1 MSMCF
6 VIENNFDSRFN
17 PYYHRMF
24 RIKIIDI
31 LIDLFSFSRP
41 DKFFCFS
48 SMEDLDNEGFG

>member
-1 MSMCF
+1 MCF

-24 RIKIIDI
+24 PIKIIDI